1 MAPDVNGPLLGV
13 RNLSVAYHLDGNTT
27 VQALHDVSF
36 DVQPGE
42 IVGIVGES
50 GCGKSTLSSSLLRL
64 LPANGEITSGSAM
77 LKGIDILTMS
87 KRDLRLLRGKEIAM
101 IFQDP
106 LTSLNPTFTIGD
118 QMVEAQRAHRRRGE
132 MNTSALRKRAIEML
146 GQVGIPDPKERIDDY
161 PHEFSGGMRQRIMIA
176 IALLLEPA
184 LLIADEPTSSLDVT
198 LEVQILELLKQL
210 RARLGTALLF
220 ISHDLGVI
228 AQICDRVAVMYAGRM
243 VEEADVT
250 SIFDNPKHPYTRAL
264 LAAVPSRHRRDRR
277 LASIPG
283 RVPSLSAL
291 PPGCKFADRCPH
303 CQPVC
308 TQGEPRVVDAVD
320 GLRQHLVRCLIHD
333 PASGY
338 VHKPE
343 AMT

>member
-1 MAPDVNGPLLGV
+1 MAPDVSGPLLRVQELG
-13 RNLSVAYHLDGNTT
+13 VAYHLDANTT
-27 VQALHDVSF
+27 VQALHDVTF
-36 DVQPGE
+36 EVQPGE

-64 LPANGEITSGSAM
+64 LPANGEITSGSAL
-77 LKGIDILTMS
+77 LKGTDILALS
-87 KRDLRLLRGKEIAM
+87 KRELRSLRGKEIAM

-106 LTSLNPTFTIGD
+106 LTSLNPAFTIGD

-132 MNTSALRKRAIEML
+132 MNARALRGRAAAML
-146 GQVGIPDPKERIDDY
+146 GQVGIPDPEERIDDY

-210 RARLGTALLF
+210 RARNGTAVLF

-243 VEEADVT
+243 VEEADVR
-250 SIFDNPKHPYTRAL
+250 SIFDGPKHPYTQAL

-308 TQGEPRVVDAVD
+308 TQSEPRLLDAAD
-320 GLRQHLVRCLIHD
+320 GPRPHRVRCLIHD

-338 VHKPE
+338 EHSTEKPS
-343 AMT
+343 

>member
-1 MAPDVNGPLLGV
+1 MAPDVSGALLHV
-13 RNLSVAYHLDGNTT
+13 RDLSVAYHLDANAT

-36 DVQPGE
+36 EVQPGE
-42 IVGIVGES
+42 VVGIVGES

-64 LPANGEITSGSAM
+64 LPPNGEITSGSVQ
-77 LKGIDILTMS
+77 LKGADVLTMS
-87 KRDLRLLRGKEIAM
+87 TRELRALRGKEIAM

-118 QMVEAQRAHRRRGE
+118 QMVEAQRAHRRQGE
-132 MNTSALRKRAIEML
+132 TTKALRGRAVEML
-146 GQVGIPDPKERIDDY
+146 GQVGIPDPEERIDDY

-210 RARLGTALLF
+210 RARLGTAVLF

-243 VEEADVT
+243 VEEADVG
-250 SIFDNPKHPYTRAL
+250 SIFDSPKHPYTQAL
-264 LAAVPSRHRRDRR
+264 LAAVPSRNRRDQR

-308 TQGEPRVVDAVD
+308 TQAEPRLIDVMEGVHP
-320 GLRQHLVRCLIHD
+320 RRVRCLMHD
-333 PASGY
+333 PSSGY
-338 VHKPE
+338 LATPE
-343 AMT
+343 AVT

>member
-1 MAPDVNGPLLGV
+1 MAPDVSQSLLRV
-13 RNLSVAYHLDGNTT
+13 RDLSVAYHLDASAK

-36 DVQPGE
+36 DVEPRE

-50 GCGKSTLSSSLLRL
+50 GCGKSTLSSALLRL
-64 LPANGEITSGSAM
+64 LPANGEITSGSAV
-77 LKGIDILTMS
+77 LKGTDILTMS
-87 KRDLRLLRGKEIAM
+87 KRDLRAIRGKEIAM

-106 LTSLNPTFTIGD
+106 LTSLNPTFTIGA
-118 QMVEAQRAHRRRGE
+118 QMVEAQRAHHGRGE
-132 MNTSALRKRAIEML
+132 ISTPALRKRAVEML
-146 GQVGIPDPKERIDDY
+146 GQVGIPDQKERIDDY

-210 RARLGTALLF
+210 RDRLGTAVLF

-250 SIFDNPKHPYTRAL
+250 SIFDSPKHPYTQAL
-264 LAAVPSRHRRDRR
+264 LAAVPSRNRRDRS

-291 PPGCKFADRCPH
+291 PVGCKFADRCPH
-303 CQPVC
+303 CQPIC
-308 TQGEPRVVDAVD
+308 TQGEPRLVDVVDGPGAH
-320 GLRQHLVRCLIHD
+320 RVRCLIHD
-333 PASGY
+333 PTSGY
-338 VHKPE
+338 VHTTE
-343 AMT
+343 ITS

>member
-1 MAPDVNGPLLGV
+1 MAPHVNGSLLRV
-13 RNLSVAYHLDGNTT
+13 RDLSVAYHLDASTT
-27 VQALHDVSF
+27 VQALHDISF

-64 LPANGEITSGSAM
+64 LPANGEITSGSAL
-77 LKGIDILTMS
+77 LKGSDILTMS
-87 KRDLRLLRGKEIAM
+87 KHDLRSLHGKEIAM

-132 MNTSALRKRAIEML
+132 QTTSALRKRAVEML
-146 GQVGIPDPKERIDDY
+146 GQVGIPDPKERIGDY

-176 IALLLEPA
+176 IALLLEPS

-210 RARLGTALLF
+210 RARLGTAVLF

-250 SIFDNPKHPYTRAL
+250 SIFDSPKHPYTQAL
-264 LAAVPSRHRRDRR
+264 LAAVPSRHRRDRP

-308 TQGEPRVVDAVD
+308 TADEPRLLEVID
-320 GLRQHLVRCLIHD
+320 GPRPHRVRCLIHD

-338 VHKPE
+338 VRSPE
-343 AMT
+343 AVS

>member
-1 MAPDVNGPLLGV
+1 MAPDVNGSLLRV
-13 RNLSVAYHLDGNTT
+13 QDLSVAYHLDSNTT

-64 LPANGEITSGSAM
+64 LPANGEITSGSAL
-77 LKGIDILTMS
+77 LKGTDILTMS
-87 KRDLRLLRGKEIAM
+87 KRDLRSLRGKEIAM

-132 MNTSALRKRAIEML
+132 ASANALRKRAVEML
-146 GQVGIPDPKERIDDY
+146 GQVGIPDPKERIKDY
-161 PHEFSGGMRQRIMIA
+161 PHQFSGGMRQRIMIA

-210 RARLGTALLF
+210 RSRLGTAVIF

-250 SIFDNPKHPYTRAL
+250 SIFDIPMHPYTQAL

-303 CQPVC
+303 CQTVC
-308 TQGEPRVVDAVD
+308 TQGEPRLVDVMD
-320 GLRQHLVRCLIHD
+320 EPRLHRVRCLIHD
-333 PASGY
+333 PTSGY
-338 VHKPE
+338 VHTPE
-343 AMT
+343 AVS